1 MHVCYVQSLRCNTPR
16 ALEVILVCVFLCVCV
31 CLGALNMCTNENVLV
46 RHRLIKVRAFCSR
59 AHTVLTRSSFLP
71 SSPPAPPGAACGWLI
86 MPSWFY
92 ARKDALQDAQESLYT
107 SPHTVR
113 SARSMLPR
121 AATASLRSKAHRRN
135 AHELNTKEVIKSA
148 ARRLLRAEESEFA
161 SGSGSG
167 SGSGSPEFD
176 QEDVS
181 FLARLSFM

>member
-1 MHVCYVQSLRCNTPR
+1 
-16 ALEVILVCVFLCVCV
+16 
-31 CLGALNMCTNENVLV
+31 
-46 RHRLIKVRAFCSR
+46 
-59 AHTVLTRSSFLP
+59 
-71 SSPPAPPGAACGWLI
+71 

-92 ARKDALQDAQESLYT
+92 ASKDAPASKVHDAQASQYT
-107 SPHTVR
+107 SPHNVR

-148 ARRLLRAEESEFA
+148 ARRLLEESTASSLEESTTPHPNSA

-167 SGSGSPEFD
+167 STEVN

-181 FLARLSFM
+181 FLARLSFK

>member
-1 MHVCYVQSLRCNTPR
+1 
-16 ALEVILVCVFLCVCV
+16 
-31 CLGALNMCTNENVLV
+31 
-46 RHRLIKVRAFCSR
+46 
-59 AHTVLTRSSFLP
+59 
-71 SSPPAPPGAACGWLI
+71 

-92 ARKDALQDAQESLYT
+92 ARKDALQDAPASKDTSLFD
-107 SPHTVR
+107 VR

-148 ARRLLRAEESEFA
+148 ARRLLEES
-161 SGSGSG
+161 STP
-167 SGSGSPEFD
+167 SPEQSTTPPPESTSTELN